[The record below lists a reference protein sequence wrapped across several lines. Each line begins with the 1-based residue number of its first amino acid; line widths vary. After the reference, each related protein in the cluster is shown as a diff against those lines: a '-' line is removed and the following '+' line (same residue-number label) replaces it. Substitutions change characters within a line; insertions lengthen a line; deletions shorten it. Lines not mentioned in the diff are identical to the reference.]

1 MSIRRFNKM
10 TGPVKLAFVFSV
22 FLLVVVVGMALASPL
37 WLGGGATSHA
47 APGGAVTQQGISA
60 VMSQGLAVHGVRAWH
75 LDGHGGAAVK
85 VGIINSDFKGL
96 GGLMG
101 SELPSN
107 TPTIKR
113 VEGQCYTAVGV
124 HTSKLSDC
132 ENKCTVDCPGTV
144 GHGTAVA
151 EIIADVVPEASLYIS
166 NTSKFTDE
174 DDLKET
180 VKWMVED
187 GWYIVTPGM

>member
-1 MSIRRFNKM
+1 MPPSAP
-10 TGPVKLAFVFSV
+10 TLTPVV
-22 FLLVVVVGMALASPL
+22 
-37 WLGGGATSHA
+37 
-47 APGGAVTQQGISA
+47 
-60 VMSQGLAVHGVRAWH
+60 SQGRAAHDVTAWH
-75 LDGHGGAAVK
+75 TDHYGGQGVK
-85 VGIINSDFKGL
+85 IGIIDNDFKGFTN
-96 GGLMG
+96 LMG

-180 VKWMVED
+180 VKWMVKD